1 MIELGD
7 YVAQNHPVDD
17 IFLKKGIV
25 VKSSK
30 AAYEVQWLSYNKDF
44 FLEFK
49 GDVFEELNRR
59 YLLTRMSYMRTNN
72 QVDITILSKAGEND
86 VGYS

>member
-7 YVAQNHPVDD
+7 YVAQNHPVD

-49 GDVFEELNRR
+49 GDAFEELNRR
-59 YLLTRMSYMRTNN
+59 YLLTRMSYARAND
-72 QVDITILSKAGEND
+72 QVDIIILSKAGENG
-86 VGYS
+86 VG

>member
-7 YVAQNHPVDD
+7 YVEQKHPVEQGY
-17 IFLKKGIV
+17 LKRGIV
-25 VKSSK
+25 VQSK
-30 AAYEVQWLSYNKDF
+30 NDSFVVQWLSYNKDF

-59 YLLTRMSYMRTNN
+59 YLLTKMSYARTNN
-72 QVDITILSKAGEND
+72 QAEIVILSKAGANG
-86 VGYS
+86 VG

>member
-7 YVAQNHPVDD
+7 YVEQKHPVEQGY
-17 IFLKKGIV
+17 LKRGIV
-25 VKSSK
+25 VQSK
-30 AAYEVQWLSYNKDF
+30 NDSFVVQWLSYNKDF

-59 YLLTRMSYMRTNN
+59 YLLTKMSYARTND
-72 QVDITILSKAGEND
+72 QVDIVILSKAGANG
-86 VGYS
+86 VG

>member
-7 YVAQNHPVDD
+7 YVEQKHPVEQGY
-17 IFLKKGIV
+17 LKRGIV
-25 VKSSK
+25 VQSK
-30 AAYEVQWLSYNKDF
+30 NDSFVVQWLSYNKDF

-59 YLLTRMSYMRTNN
+59 YLLTKMSYARANDRT
-72 QVDITILSKAGEND
+72 DIVILSKAGANG
-86 VGYS
+86 VG

>member
-7 YVAQNHPVDD
+7 YVVQNHPAANTY
-17 IFLKKGIV
+17 LKKGIV

-30 AAYEVQWLSYNKDF
+30 AAYEVQWLSYNKKF

-49 GDVFEELNRR
+49 GDAFEELNRR
-59 YLLTRMSYMRTNN
+59 YLLTRMSYSRLNK
-72 QVDITILSKAGEND
+72 QVDIVILSKAGENG
-86 VGYS
+86 VG

>member
-7 YVAQNHPVDD
+7 YVEQKHPVEQGY
-17 IFLKKGIV
+17 LKRGIV
-25 VKSSK
+25 VQSK
-30 AAYEVQWLSYNKDF
+30 NDSFVVQWLSYNKDF

-59 YLLTRMSYMRTNN
+59 YLLTKMSYARTNDRT
-72 QVDITILSKAGEND
+72 DIVILSKAGING
-86 VGYS
+86 VG